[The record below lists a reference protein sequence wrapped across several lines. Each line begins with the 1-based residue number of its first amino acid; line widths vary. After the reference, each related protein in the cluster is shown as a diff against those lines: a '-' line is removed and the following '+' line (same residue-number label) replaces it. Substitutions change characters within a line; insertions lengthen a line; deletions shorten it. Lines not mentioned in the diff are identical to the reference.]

1 MQGNSALFP
10 VAGPDQQNTAFVR
23 FARDFDSQATSARLV
38 QYLQIHQGHA
48 RFLVA
53 TLNANTA
60 APIILTTDQPVMTLG
75 GFSGADEILTT
86 QQLINLVNKGMVRF
100 FLLPSNLLS
109 GFGILNDQDMRGF
122 GQFDG
127 NQNAHL
133 AFWVSTHCR
142 PIPRNQWQSGPS
154 GLSGVPGAGF
164 RRGFG
169 ERLFDCAN
177 YH

>member
-23 FARDFDSQATSARLV
+23 FARGFDSQSTSARLV